1 MAKTLLEAYAKPI
14 AIAESY
20 YASKHDGEAMDTTRK
35 LVLASCLRNVNKKL
49 HEAFGVAQ
57 ATQKA
62 GVAWDGT
69 GNPKTAL
76 GVGSWEKFTMN
87 LVNAA
92 VPNLIAFDLC
102 IVAPMKD
109 WTGFVT
115 YVEYLKGTN
124 KGISQEGDLI
134 NGVFGLGP
142 AQGKEFDKNYTGNII
157 VEPVTATAS
166 TTYAFTPT
174 PSAADPNYAPI
185 DGTFTFVDANG
196 VAYKQGASASDTDK
210 TFTVAEASGVYTL
223 TFAAAL
229 PAGASKLSYHYD
241 NIVIPQKAESLPTL
255 NMVIKSIPLVAKA
268 RRIVINYAQ
277 IAQFQAQ
284 TEYGLDMNKALA
296 EQATAELQYEIDTEI
311 VEMLRDAAKANGAI
325 EPFDLVEPIGV
336 SKQDHYA
343 SFVDRI
349 DLADQKIYDITRKFQ
364 CTYMV
369 AGSGIKQVLRFCPEW
384 KPATTANV
392 VGPYFAGTLGHLKVF
407 ITPSFDPYEFIFGV
421 NGSDLMTSAA
431 VYAPYLAVVPTQLLQ
446 TPDGATAQGFSTVY
460 DAKIINANLL
470 VYGTIVPRT

>member
-62 GVAWDGT
+62 GVAFNGTGSTGT
-69 GNPKTAL
+69 GNPGTAL
-76 GVGSWEKFTMN
+76 GAGSWEKFTLN

-115 YVEYLKGTN
+115 YVEYLKGTT
-124 KGISQEGDLI
+124 KGASTEGDLI

-142 AQGKEFDKNYTGNII
+142 NGAGKDFDVNYTGNVVIQPVDTFVSGTTKLSYTPYVDGTI
-157 VEPVTATAS
+157 KFFDADGAELTATAVSVAEDGTVTATV
-166 TTYAFTPT
+166 T
-174 PSAADPNYAPI
+174 
-185 DGTFTFVDANG
+185 GTVKSIG
-196 VAYKQGASASDTDK
+196 
-210 TFTVAEASGVYTL
+210 
-223 TFAAAL
+223 
-229 PAGASKLSYHYD
+229 YHYD
-241 NIVIPQKAESLPTL
+241 NIVIPQDANKLPTL
-255 NMVIKSIPLVAKA
+255 NMVIRSIPLVAKA

-311 VEMLRDAAKANGAI
+311 VEMLRDAAKANPNI
-325 EPFDLVEPIGV
+325 DPFDLVEPIGV
-336 SKQDHYA
+336 SKQEHYA

-392 VGPYFAGTLGHLKVF
+392 VGPYFAGTLGHIKVF
-407 ITPSFDPYEFIFGV
+407 ITPSYDPYEFIFGV

-470 VYGTIVPRT
+470 VYGTIIPRT